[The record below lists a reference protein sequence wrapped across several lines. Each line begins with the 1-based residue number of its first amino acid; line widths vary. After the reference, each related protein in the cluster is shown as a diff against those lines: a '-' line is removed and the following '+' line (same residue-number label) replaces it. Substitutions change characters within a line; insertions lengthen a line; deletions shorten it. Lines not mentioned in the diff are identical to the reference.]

1 MFGGKSIPAMHLQ
14 HSEVTFTASR
24 YKLRFS
30 ATLGEE
36 PEIELACVMVPKK
49 TPIFGSERA
58 RWSGGGLR
66 GFSPPPSW
74 RSEPS

>member
-36 PEIELACVMVPKK
+36 PEIELACVMVPKMTENALRFSARLADE
-49 TPIFGSERA
+49 TPEVRFELAFRT
-58 RWSGGGLR
+58 
-66 GFSPPPSW
+66 
-74 RSEPS
+74 